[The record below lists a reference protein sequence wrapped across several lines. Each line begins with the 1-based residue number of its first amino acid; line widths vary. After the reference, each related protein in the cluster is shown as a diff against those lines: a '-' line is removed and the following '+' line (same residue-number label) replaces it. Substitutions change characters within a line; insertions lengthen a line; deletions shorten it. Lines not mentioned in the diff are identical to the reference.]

1 MYNEFSISI
10 TLIPHVQK
18 ILDFFPAI
26 RYSELFLLF
35 WGGEEGKK
43 E

>member
-10 TLIPHVQK
+10 TLISHVQK

-26 RYSELFLLF
+26 RYSDLFLLF
-35 WGGEEGKK
+35 GGEEGKK

>member
-1 MYNEFSISI
+1 MVH
-10 TLIPHVQK
+10 TLISHVQK

-26 RYSELFLLF
+26 RYSDLFLLF
-35 WGGEEGKK
+35 GGEEGKK